1 MLLLLALIAA
11 AAPAPAD
18 ATDGARVTAAHAGAV
33 LLGMRMGAAVLWP
46 SDYGL
51 SSLRNGP
58 SNLRAAWTRPPE
70 FRSGR
75 PLLESDGDPW
85 PVNVFGHGVFGSE
98 IYLRARQCG
107 SGPAGA
113 FAWAAGASVAWE
125 YGLEAT
131 AKRPS
136 AIDLAWTPVVGGLV
150 FGELRFRLHRWL
162 GEGDPGAIRRGLRTA
177 LDPLGALERALGAG
191 C

>member
-1 MLLLLALIAA
+1 MHASTCTPRAAPPRAARTGWSSGSLRRISTLHPKRWEHEHPSREDGMLLLLAMIAA
-11 AAPAPAD
+11 AAPAPAV

-33 LLGMRMGAAVLWP
+33 LLGMRLGAAVLWP

-51 SSLRNGP
+51 SALRNAP

-70 FRSGR
+70 LRSGR

-131 AKRPS
+131 AK
-136 AIDLAWTPVVGGLV
+136 
-150 FGELRFRLHRWL
+150 
-162 GEGDPGAIRRGLRTA
+162 
-177 LDPLGALERALGAG
+177 
-191 C
+191 